1 MRSSVLVSVL
11 LLLGSHVSLAQ
22 DAPVEAPM
30 SFFITSAGPGDGADL
45 GGLAGA
51 DGHCQRLAGAA
62 GAGERTWRAYLS
74 ASASGDAAPV
84 NARDRIGSGPWHNS
98 RGVQVAQDVD
108 DLHGDDNNLS
118 KETALDENGRMVK
131 GRGDRPNM
139 HDILTG
145 SQLDGT
151 VFPGDD
157 DKTCK
162 DWTSNGEG
170 SAQVGHHDRT
180 GGGPNPT
187 SWNSAH
193 SSRGCSQSDLVG
205 TGGNG
210 LFYCFAGGLTA
221 PAQLQ
226 RQGATE
232 NR

>member
-1 MRSSVLVSVL
+1 MRIFVLAIVLSVAGPNAL
-11 LLLGSHVSLAQ
+11 LAQ
-22 DAPVEAPM
+22 DAPTEAPM
-30 SFFITSAGPGDGADL
+30 SFFITSVGPGNGADL

-51 DGHCQRLAGAA
+51 DGHCRSLADAA
-62 GAGERTWRAYLS
+62 GAGDRTWSAYLS
-74 ASASGDAAPV
+74 AAVSGDAAPV
-84 NARDRIGSGPWHNS
+84 NARDRIGKGPWHNV
-98 RGVQVAQDVD
+98 RGVRIATDVD
-108 DLHGDDNNLS
+108 DLHGDENNLG
-118 KETALDENGRMVK
+118 KETALDENGQMVK

-151 VFPGDD
+151 VFPGEG

-162 DWTSNGEG
+162 NWTSSGEG

-193 SSRGCSQSDLVG
+193 GSRGCSQRDLVG

-210 LFYCFAGGLTA
+210 LFYCFAA
-221 PAQLQ
+221 D
-226 RQGATE
+226 
-232 NR
+232 